1 MSNNRRTMVWR
12 KVGSREKVAL
22 ALLASIA
29 VVFATSVVSCNA
41 ILGMEELGP
50 MITTNGNDAGAA
62 GGHGER
68 QRNRRCRAWWPRD
81 TPTQGSLWRTLLN
94 QANCTPPTETPDPG

>member
-68 QRNRRCRAWWPRD
+68 QRNRR
-81 TPTQGSLWRTLLN
+81 
-94 QANCTPPTETPDPG
+94 